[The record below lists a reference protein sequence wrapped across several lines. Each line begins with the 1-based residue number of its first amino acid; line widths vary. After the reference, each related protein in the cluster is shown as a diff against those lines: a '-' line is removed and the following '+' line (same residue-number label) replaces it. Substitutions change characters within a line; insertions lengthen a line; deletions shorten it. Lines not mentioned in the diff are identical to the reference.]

1 LIFYFLESIDT
12 DNSEI
17 FSDMKMNPNELIKL
31 VRKRRNIHLNDQINQ
46 RHKRALSTYDFYNN
60 DPVLRKKNCF

>member
-1 LIFYFLESIDT
+1 
-12 DNSEI
+12 
-17 FSDMKMNPNELIKL
+17 MKMNPNELIKL